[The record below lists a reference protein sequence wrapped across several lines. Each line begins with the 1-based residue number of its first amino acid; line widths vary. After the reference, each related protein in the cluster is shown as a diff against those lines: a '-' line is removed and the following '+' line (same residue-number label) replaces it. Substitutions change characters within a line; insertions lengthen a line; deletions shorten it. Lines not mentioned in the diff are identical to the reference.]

1 MIDYSYANAPVQKE
15 LSAGLSLSL
24 SLYMLHLKH
33 IFIVYAN
40 TSFENLDIVW

>member
-15 LSAGLSLSL
+15 LSAGLSL